1 MDRAKLYTYLFKKVE
16 RAIAAIANE
25 KMEDIY
31 ALSFWKD
38 NDNDDPR
45 CPVIYISYN
54 TASQV
59 IAEQNNAS
67 DTMEAKWNFAFWLQ
81 DEIETLGGE
90 DNVLQ
95 QFIKDSGWYYTDDE
109 QEEAE
114 DLEEE
119 GDDTAYRAICAKD
132 EQVQKAFMEVII
144 SIVQEL
150 HQSNLLK
157 EKLGKD
163 IPVII
168 HELEYYDLPL
178 SWTKQANPPYLIEEF
193 LTYYK

>member
-1 MDRAKLYTYLFKKVE
+1 MDKVTLYTHLFKKVE
-16 RAIAAIANE
+16 RAITTIANDNI
-25 KMEDIY
+25 EDIY

-38 NDNDDPR
+38 NEDDDPR

-54 TASQV
+54 TESQV

-81 DEIETLGGE
+81 NEVETLGGE
-90 DNVLQ
+90 DNTLF
-95 QFIKDSGWYYTDDE
+95 QFIKELGWYYTDDE
-109 QEEAE
+109 QDEAE
-114 DLEEE
+114 DLEDE
-119 GDDTAYRAICAKD
+119 GDDTAYKAICAKD
-132 EQVQKAFMEVII
+132 EQIQEAFMEVII

-150 HQSNLLK
+150 HQSNLIK

-178 SWTKQANPPYLIEEF
+178 SWTKQANPHHLVEEF